1 MQRVIWW
8 IDLYFLQL
16 LEATIKLHAA
26 CQADRPQS
34 GDVASSATEQ
44 GHDTAAPFVESVII
58 KPSQT
63 EEEKLALQTE
73 WSQSQRTNLG
83 RHDV

>member
-1 MQRVIWW
+1 MRSDELTYIFFSILRQQSSCTPPVRLT
-8 IDLYFLQL
+8 DL
-16 LEATIKLHAA
+16 K
-26 CQADRPQS
+26 S

-73 WSQSQRTNLG
+73 
-83 RHDV
+83 